1 MMDHELL
8 WETSF
13 IYDKPVLER
22 FPTVGVIGAGQLA
35 RMMVAPAS
43 ALGINL
49 ILFAQ
54 SGDDS
59 GAQVTNHVIG
69 DYSDLAALQKF
80 AQGCDV
86 ITFEHEL
93 VPLSVIKGLES
104 AGVRVYPSSSAFLY
118 SQDKA
123 EMRKKLAHY
132 PAPEWKVITT
142 TSEVDQYPLIA
153 KAISGGYDG
162 RGVWKINSQ
171 DELAEVLRTT
181 PRLLIEEL
189 ICFDSEIAVMVAR
202 SPHGQATTWA
212 PTQTVQEDGIC
223 TMTISPAQEISD
235 EIAEWA
241 QKLALEIAAEVGVI
255 GVMSV
260 EMFVK
265 GEKIFINEL
274 AMRPHNS
281 GHWTIDGSRTSQF
294 EQHLRAILDLPLGDP
309 AMMAEYAV
317 MGNIL
322 GGEKTDMYRPYL
334 HLMARNPDLK
344 FHQYKKEVRPG
355 RKIGHVTAT
364 GSNLLQL
371 TLDVQHARDYI
382 SGEIDE

>member
-1 MMDHELL
+1 M
-8 WETSF
+8 S
-13 IYDKPVLER
+13 ER

-35 RMMVAPAS
+35 RMMVAPAT
-43 ALGINL
+43 ALGVNL

-54 SGDDS
+54 SADDS
-59 GAQVTNHVIG
+59 GAQITHHIIG
-69 DYSDLAALQKF
+69 DYNDLESLKSFAAQ
-80 AQGCDV
+80 CDV
-86 ITFEHEL
+86 VTFEHEL
-93 VPLSVIKGLES
+93 VPLSVIKGLEAS
-104 AGVRVYPSSSAFLY
+104 GVRVYPPSTAFLY

-123 EMRKKLAHY
+123 EMRAKLQSF
-132 PAPEWKVITT
+132 PAPTWKVV
-142 TSEVDQYPLIA
+142 TSTQEVDQYPLIA

-171 DELAEVLRTT
+171 DELAEVLKTT

-189 ICFDSEIAVMVAR
+189 ISFDSEIAVMVAR
-202 SPHGQATTWA
+202 SPHGQATSWA
-212 PTQTVQEDGIC
+212 PTETIQEDGIC
-223 TMTISPAQEISD
+223 TLTITPAQSVAP
-235 EIAEWA
+235 EIAEQA
-241 QKLALEIAAEVGVI
+241 QKLALDIAQEVGVI
-255 GVMSV
+255 GVMAV

-265 GEKIFINEL
+265 GEHLYINEL

-309 AMMAEYAV
+309 AMTHDFAV

-334 HLMARNPDLK
+334 HLMARNPDIK
-344 FHQYKKEVRPG
+344 FHQYKKEVRIG
-355 RKIGHVTAT
+355 RKIGHVTAV
-364 GSNLLQL
+364 GSDLLQL
-371 TLDVQHARDYI
+371 TTDVKHARDYM

>member
-1 MMDHELL
+1 MALELQL
-8 WETSF
+8 ETSF
-13 IYDKPVLER
+13 IYDKTVSER

-35 RMMVAPAS
+35 RMMVAPAT
-43 ALGINL
+43 ALGVNL

-54 SGDDS
+54 SADDS
-59 GAQVTNHVIG
+59 GAQITHHIIG
-69 DYSDLAALQKF
+69 DYNDLESLKSF
-80 AQGCDV
+80 ATQCDV
-86 ITFEHEL
+86 VTFEHEL
-93 VPLSVIKGLES
+93 VPLSVIKGLEAS
-104 AGVRVYPSSSAFLY
+104 GVRVYPPSTAFLY

-123 EMRKKLAHY
+123 EMRAKLQSF
-132 PAPEWKVITT
+132 PAPTWKVV
-142 TSEVDQYPLIA
+142 TSTQEVDQYPLIA

-171 DELAEVLRTT
+171 DELAEVLKTT

-189 ICFDSEIAVMVAR
+189 ISFDSEIAVMVAR
-202 SPHGQATTWA
+202 SPHGQATSWA
-212 PTQTVQEDGIC
+212 PTETIQEDGIC
-223 TMTISPAQEISD
+223 TLTITPAQSVAP
-235 EIAEWA
+235 EIAEQA
-241 QKLALEIAAEVGVI
+241 QKLALDIAQEVGVI
-255 GVMSV
+255 GVMAV

-265 GEKIFINEL
+265 GEHLYINEL

-309 AMMAEYAV
+309 AMTHHFAV

-334 HLMARNPDLK
+334 HLMARNPDIK
-344 FHQYKKEVRPG
+344 FHQYKKEVRVG
-355 RKIGHVTAT
+355 RKIGHVTAV
-364 GSNLLQL
+364 GSDLLQL
-371 TLDVQHARDYI
+371 TTDVKHARDYM